1 MPEFSTSSILDIGT
15 ESSDSEDIRLQKRML
30 VTAAVLVV
38 VPAAIWSVTYYILGE
53 PVAALIPGGYAF
65 LTIINLGVFAATKR
79 YRMFRATQLIFFLV
93 LPFLLQLALGGFVGA
108 SAVML
113 WALNAPLGAL
123 VMQGRKQAVRYMIA
137 YGALL
142 IISLV
147 LQPSTTI
154 DNSLSESVVGLF
166 FLLNLLGVSAV
177 AFIMLNY
184 FVGQRD
190 RIQGELEREREKSE
204 QLLLNIL
211 PEEVAADL
219 KEFGQTEAKHYASA
233 SVLFADQVGFTQFA
247 GRVSPTELVATLNE
261 IFTEFDVIAERHGIE
276 KIRTIGDSYMA
287 ASGVPV
293 ENPDHAAAMAR
304 AALEMIG
311 FIDSYADVEFRIGI
325 NSGPL
330 VAGVVGTTKFQY
342 DIWGDTV
349 NTASRMESS
358 GEPRKIQISEATRD
372 LIHDQFIC
380 DPRGSVEVKGKGE
393 MSTWFLV
400 RERDEWPVS

>member
-1 MPEFSTSSILDIGT
+1 MPEFFTSSILDIGT
-15 ESSDSEDIRLQKRML
+15 EPSDSEDIRLQKRML

-38 VPAAIWSVTYYILGE
+38 VPAAVWSFTYYLLGE
-53 PVAALIPGGYAF
+53 PVAALIPGGYAL
-65 LTIINLGVFAATKR
+65 LTIINLGFFSVTKR
-79 YRMFRATQLIFFLV
+79 YRLFRTTQLILFLV

-108 SAVML
+108 SAVIL
-113 WALNAPLGAL
+113 WALIAPLGAL
-123 VMQGRKQAVRYMIA
+123 VMQGRKQAVRYMIVYA
-137 YGALL
+137 ALL

-147 LQPSTTI
+147 LRPSTTI
-154 DNSLSESVVGLF
+154 DNSLSDSVVGLF
-166 FLLNLLGVSAV
+166 FLLNLLFMSAV

-190 RIQGELEREREKSE
+190 RIQGELESEREKSD

-219 KEFGQTEAKHYASA
+219 KEDGQTEARQYASA

-247 GRVSPTELVATLNE
+247 GRVSPEELVATLNE
-261 IFTEFDVIAERHGIE
+261 IFTAFDVIADRHGIE

-311 FIDSYADVEFRIGI
+311 FIDSHAEVEFRIGI

-330 VAGVVGTTKFQY
+330 VAGVVGTSKFQY

-358 GEPRKIQISEATRD
+358 GEPRKIQISETTHD
-372 LIHDQFIC
+372 LICDRFIC
-380 DPRGSVEVKGKGE
+380 DPRGSVQVKGKGE

-400 RERDEWPVS
+400 RERDE

>member
-1 MPEFSTSSILDIGT
+1 
-15 ESSDSEDIRLQKRML
+15 ML

-38 VPAAIWSVTYYILGE
+38 VPAVIWSFTYYLLGE
-53 PVAALIPGGYAF
+53 PVAALIPGGYAL
-65 LTIINLGVFAATKR
+65 LTIINLGFFSVTKR
-79 YRMFRATQLIFFLV
+79 YRVFRTTQLILFLV

-108 SAVML
+108 SAVIL
-113 WALNAPLGAL
+113 WALIAPLGAL

-137 YGALL
+137 YAALL

-147 LQPSTTI
+147 LRPSTTI
-154 DNSLSESVVGLF
+154 DNSLSDSVVGLF
-166 FLLNLLGVSAV
+166 FLLNLLFVSAV
-177 AFIMLNY
+177 VFIMLNY

-190 RIQGELEREREKSE
+190 RIQGELESEREKSD

-219 KEFGQTEAKHYASA
+219 KEDGQTEARQYASA

-247 GRVSPTELVATLNE
+247 GRVSPEELVATLNE
-261 IFTEFDVIAERHGIE
+261 IFTAFDVIAERHGIE

-380 DPRGSVEVKGKGE
+380 DPRGSVKVKGKGE
-393 MSTWFLV
+393 MSTWFLI
-400 RERDEWPVS
+400 RERD

>member
-1 MPEFSTSSILDIGT
+1 MSELLTSSILDIGT
-15 ESSDSEDIRLQKRML
+15 EPSDSEEIRLQKRML

-38 VPAAIWSVTYYILGE
+38 VPAAVWSVTYYILGE
-53 PVAALIPGGYAF
+53 PVAALIPGGYAL
-65 LTIINLGVFAATKR
+65 LTIINLGFFSATKR
-79 YRMFRATQLIFFLV
+79 YRVFRATQLILFLV

-108 SAVML
+108 SAVIL
-113 WALNAPLGAL
+113 WALIAPLGAL
-123 VMQGRKQAVRYMIA
+123 VMQGRKQAVRYMFVYA
-137 YGALL
+137 ALL

-147 LQPSTTI
+147 LRPSTTI
-154 DNSLSESVVGLF
+154 DNSLSDSVVGLF
-166 FLLNLLGVSAV
+166 FLLNLLFMSAI

-190 RIQGELEREREKSE
+190 RIQGELESERSKSD

-219 KEFGQTEAKHYASA
+219 KEDGQTEARQYASA

-247 GRVSPTELVATLNE
+247 GRVSPEELVATLNE
-261 IFTEFDVIAERHGIE
+261 IFTAFDVIAKRHGIE

-311 FIDSYADVEFRIGI
+311 FIDSHAEVEFRIGI

-330 VAGVVGTTKFQY
+330 VAGVVGTSKFQY

-358 GEPRKIQISEATRD
+358 GEPRKIQISETTHD
-372 LIHDQFIC
+372 LICDQFIC
-380 DPRGSVEVKGKGE
+380 DPRGSVEIKGKGE
-393 MSTWFLV
+393 MRTWYLI
-400 RERDEWPVS
+400 RERD